1 MNENTHHMHTNT
13 MSFKHRKTKN
23 TGVKT
28 PKENV
33 KSMQPNRQFE
43 GHHLMEMMKNVF
55 LYHLN

>member
-1 MNENTHHMHTNT
+1 MELMKTQNHMHTNT

-23 TGVKT
+23 TDVKT

-33 KSMQPNRQFE
+33 KSMQPNRQ

-55 LYHLN
+55 LCHLN